1 MYKKRRNKSLNAE
14 DQAFFDIFYR
24 DYIGLLLYFA
34 NQITESPANR
44 DDLVQDVLERLI
56 KQVPSLRNIIDEPGK
71 LIYYIKSTT
80 QSAFIDRY
88 RSSRNDNCDF
98 YPPELL
104 DAIIEDRL
112 AAQRMPIH
120 DSYWDV
126 QLLKQNLP
134 EKEWR
139 LLEGKYIIGYSNA
152 ELGELYGYSED
163 SVRMALHRVKKKAR
177 AILFDGN
184 QEGGDANEH

>member
-1 MYKKRRNKSLNAE
+1 MSLNPE
-14 DQAFFDIFYR
+14 DQAFFDKFYK
-24 DYIGLLLYFA
+24 DHIGLLLYFA
-34 NQITESPANR
+34 NQITGSPANC
-44 DDLVQDVLERLI
+44 DDLVQDVVERLM

-71 LIYYIKSTT
+71 LAYYIKSAT
-80 QSAFIDRY
+80 QSAFIDKY
-88 RSSRNDNCDF
+88 RSTRSFNCDS

-112 AAQRMPIH
+112 PAQQMPIH

-139 LLEGKYIIGYSNA
+139 LLEGKYMIGYSNG
-152 ELGELYGYSED
+152 ELGKMYGCSED
-163 SVRMALHRVKKKAR
+163 SVRMALHRVKKKSR
-177 AILFDGN
+177 AILFDGA
-184 QEGGDANEH
+184 QKGGDSNEH